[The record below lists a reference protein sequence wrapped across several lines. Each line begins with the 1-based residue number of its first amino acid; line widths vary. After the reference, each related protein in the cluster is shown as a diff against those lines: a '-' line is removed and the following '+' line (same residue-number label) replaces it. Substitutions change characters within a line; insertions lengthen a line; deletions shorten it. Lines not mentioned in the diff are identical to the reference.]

1 MLRAQAKTARLKLE
15 IAELAA
21 RRKRRK
27 LKKISIIEE
36 LKQLEDTARIL
47 KESLEGIIRV
57 LKEILLLR
65 IARINSLDLKLLANL
80 G

>member
-1 MLRAQAKTARLKLE
+1 MRAQAKIARLKLK

-27 LKKISIIEE
+27 LKKVATIEK
-36 LKQLEDTARIL
+36 LKQLEDTASLL
-47 KESLEGIIRV
+47 KESLKSVVEV

-65 IARINSLDLKLLANL
+65 IAKINSLDLELLANL

>member
-21 RRKRRK
+21 RRKRRE
-27 LKKISIIEE
+27 LKEIAAIEE
-36 LKQLEDTARIL
+36 LKQLEDNARML
-47 KESLEGIIRV
+47 KESLKGVIKV
-57 LKEILLLR
+57 LKKILLLR
-65 IARINSLDLKLLANL
+65 IARINSLDLELLANL